1 MINATHAIAS
11 HIESGKT
18 ITALEALDLFQ
29 CNRLAARVND
39 LRRRGLAITSKM
51 IRLPNGKR
59 IAQYFKAVPVP
70 AEPS

>member
-1 MINATHAIAS
+1 MINAAHAIAA

-29 CNRLAARVND
+29 CNRLAARVNE

-59 IAQYFKAVPVP
+59 IAQYFKAAPVP